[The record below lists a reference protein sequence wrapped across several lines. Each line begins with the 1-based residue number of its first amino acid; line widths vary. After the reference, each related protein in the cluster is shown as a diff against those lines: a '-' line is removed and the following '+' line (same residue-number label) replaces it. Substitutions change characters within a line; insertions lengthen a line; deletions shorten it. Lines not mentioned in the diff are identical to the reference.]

1 MAGQYD
7 RVYELG
13 GEERRACFTWR
24 KMAIGE
30 QRPIA
35 IDLETKEIH
44 WVNSQRHVKAFP
56 FEVNL

>member
-1 MAGQYD
+1 
-7 RVYELG
+7 
-13 GEERRACFTWR
+13 
-24 KMAIGE
+24 MAIGE